1 MADYK
6 MVHVKEQPYLY
17 NERSCSMEPGD
28 IGRNMEIAFRTV
40 GELVGAESI
49 ASVSRALSVY
59 YSHDPQTMT
68 FRAGF
73 LVSAEDA
80 RKAEGE
86 VKADVLPAGEVLNFI
101 HRGSYAKLRVSYGDM
116 MEYLENNGM
125 TVGAPTWEIYLN
137 YPDSVASEDELET
150 DIYATVKRAE
160 RRPPVS

>member
-1 MADYK
+1 MG
-6 MVHVKEQPYLY
+6 
-17 NERSCSMEPGD
+17 PGD

-40 GELVGAESI
+40 GEHVGKESI

-86 VKADVLPAGEVLNFI
+86 VKADVLPAGEVFNFI

-116 MEYLENNGM
+116 MEYPENNGM

-137 YPDSVASEDELET
+137 DPDSIASEDELET
-150 DIYATVKRAE
+150 DIYVTVERPD